1 MSAQFAYAFDNDN
14 DDNEDYPEQAAL
26 RPHFNFTVTH
36 AEKLSWVDVAPAA
49 DTAPLFPPGFREN
62 GCSSTFRDLRSL
74 LYLAVHHIR
83 GELEAQNAEIPQEM
97 AFTGPD
103 GETLVL
109 PLARY

>member
-1 MSAQFAYAFDNDN
+1 MSVQPVYSFAD
-14 DDNEDYPEQAAL
+14 ESEEPEGAAL

-36 AEKLSWVDVAPAA
+36 AEKVSWVDVTPAA
-49 DTAPLFPPGFREN
+49 ETAAMFRPGFRET
-62 GCSSTFRDLRSL
+62 GCSSSFRNLRTL

-83 GELEAQNAEIPQEM
+83 GELEEQNVPMPREM

-103 GETLVL
+103 GETLIL